1 MIIVLVINVT
11 LVAESLQIVGD
22 AALHFYSRVTLQ
34 SVVFVIVQDC
44 YHSPSECF
52 LSITT
57 VALPL
62 FAGTITMLVSI
73 LRLQ

>member
-1 MIIVLVINVT
+1 MLVINVT
-11 LVAESLQIVGD
+11 LVAESLQIIGD
-22 AALHFYSRVTLQ
+22 TALHFYSRVMLQ

-44 YHSPSECF
+44 HHYPSEYF